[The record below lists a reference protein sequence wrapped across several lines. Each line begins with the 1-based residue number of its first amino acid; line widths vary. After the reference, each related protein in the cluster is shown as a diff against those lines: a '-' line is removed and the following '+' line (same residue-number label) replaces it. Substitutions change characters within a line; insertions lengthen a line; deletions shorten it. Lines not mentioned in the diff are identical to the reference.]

1 MRAARLAS
9 FFEAA
14 VARKERFEH
23 GRDQHR
29 HGCFFLVRLFINL
42 RVIRTLCDCLT
53 ICTPNDVF
61 SACEGARRRPSQ
73 PFPQGLPEDNG

>member
-1 MRAARLAS
+1 MKGFARAPKRP
-9 FFEAA
+9 
-14 VARKERFEH
+14 VAFQEVFDH
-23 GRDQHR
+23 QGRDFR
-29 HGCFFLVRLFINL
+29 NRRLRAIGAL
-42 RVIRTLCDCLT
+42 MKRRIIRTLCDCLT

>member
-1 MRAARLAS
+1 MKGLAGPL
-9 FFEAA
+9 EPGVGAEK
-14 VARKERFEH
+14 VFEH
-23 GRDQHR
+23 GGDQR
-29 HGCFFLVRLFINL
+29 FGLFLRAIGLLVDRRI
-42 RVIRTLCDCLT
+42 IRTLCDCLT